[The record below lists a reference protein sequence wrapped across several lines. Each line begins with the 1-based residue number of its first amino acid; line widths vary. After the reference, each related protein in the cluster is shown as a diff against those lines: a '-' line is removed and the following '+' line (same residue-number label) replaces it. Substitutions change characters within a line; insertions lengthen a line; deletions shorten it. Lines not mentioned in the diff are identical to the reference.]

1 MFRINDVYKFHG
13 EDYRLLKITPSHII
27 WIDLTP
33 PNANPFLIEKKELL
47 TAIEAGEAEI
57 IEDPFA
63 DIVLIN
69 VKEDSVQ
76 QQKRDTGMNIID
88 LLISNENFYAPS
100 IRFSLVKT
108 IIEQHKTTH
117 QTIYRL
123 ARRYWQRGQ
132 VIKILVLKVLSVLQK
147 IKN

>member
-27 WIDLTP
+27 WIDLNHP
-33 PNANPFLIEKKELL
+33 HANPFLIEKEELL

-69 VKEDSVQ
+69 VKEGSVQ
-76 QQKRDTGMNIID
+76 QQKRDMGMNIID
-88 LLISNENFYAPS
+88 LLISNENFYDPS

-132 VIKILVLKVLSVLQK
+132 TPNAL
-147 IKN
+147 